1 MNLNKIWNEWSG
13 KVHCEILCVADTPG
27 SVCIYFGAIIGLA
40 IAWILL
46 QFLILVGCY
55 IVVRERYKK
64 RRDDDSNSMQH
75 KLQDDFNVFDNSR
88 HVHWADEGNWGWCE
102 IYWTGEGLQSKVN

>member
-1 MNLNKIWNEWSG
+1 M
-13 KVHCEILCVADTPG
+13 LCVPDTPG

-46 QFLILVGCY
+46 QFLILIGCY

-64 RRDDDSNSMQH
+64 KRDDDSSSMQH

-88 HVHWADEGNWGWCE
+88 HVHWADEGN
-102 IYWTGEGLQSKVN
+102 